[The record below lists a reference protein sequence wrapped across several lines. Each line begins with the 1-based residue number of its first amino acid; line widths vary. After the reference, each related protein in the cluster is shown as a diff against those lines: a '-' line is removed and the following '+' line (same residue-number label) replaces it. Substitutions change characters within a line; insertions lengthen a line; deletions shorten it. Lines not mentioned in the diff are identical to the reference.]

1 MEKRREIFEKVLAL
15 VRNELW
21 GEPLTCRVSED
32 EVAEVLQTAKEQS
45 VSGLVANAIV
55 RNRLPVG
62 EDMTMEVC
70 AIQKLHE
77 KKSSDMNAE
86 IALFAGFLNRRNLQY
101 VIMKGQTMAALYPN
115 PAMRTTGDIDFYCPK
130 ASFQATQQAIEE
142 RLGVVMKHSN
152 SERHDNFTN
161 NGYSFEMHSELTIFN
176 APSHQKYWKSF
187 IDKSIENEP
196 FQIQIGGEPVPVLP
210 PTLNALYIFAH
221 LMVHFMETGLGLKQL
236 CDWAMLLHHDRDA
249 IDTARLDEYLRGVGL
264 KKAYLCFGAWLVEK
278 LGFPEA
284 EFPCPLSSQ
293 HRKWVA
299 VLHDNLT
306 KMRVAGIDLDS
317 KVGHK
322 VSLLH
327 SLGTASIVLKQT
339 LRFLPLAP
347 REMLWRFPVMAAWS
361 VKKRLIS

>member
-21 GEPLTCRVSED
+21 GEPLACRVSED

-130 ASFQATQQAIEE
+130 TSFQATQQAIEE
-142 RLGVVMKHSN
+142 RLGVVMMHRGSKK
-152 SERHDNFTN
+152 HDNFKIE
-161 NGYSFEMHSELTIFN
+161 GFAFEMHTDMTDFGYFG
-176 APSHQKYWKSF
+176 HQKYWNRH
-187 IDKSIENEP
+187 IDP
-196 FQIQIGGEPVPVLP
+196 QIASTSVAVNIAGEKVRTLS
-210 PTLNALYIFAH
+210 PTMDALYIFVHAFYH
-221 LMVHFMETGLGLKQL
+221 LILNGNGMGLKQY
-236 CDWAMLLHHDRDA
+236 CDWCMVMDRLHEEIEFDKLGKHLKSLKLMDAYRAIGAFCIAKLGLPEEKLKCQLTENDRLWPDRILSNFFEVRDLSRRA
-249 IDTARLDEYLRGVGL
+249 YTSRGVSVRHSF
-264 KKAYLCFGAWLVEK
+264 ATF
-278 LGFPEA
+278 
-284 EFPCPLSSQ
+284 
-293 HRKWVA
+293 RIVA
-299 VLHDNLT
+299 
-306 KMRVAGIDLDS
+306 
-317 KVGHK
+317 
-322 VSLLH
+322 
-327 SLGTASIVLKQT
+327 KQVKT
-339 LRFLPLAP
+339 YFSLAP
-347 REMLWRFPVMAAWS
+347 VELLFRIPEMAAWS